1 MILSCPACST
11 RYVVPDSAVGA
22 TGRQVRCAACKHSWF
37 QAPPS
42 ARPAAST
49 SPIASPPSPPPPPA
63 PFREPAPV
71 PAPVQ
76 RPHAAAPEPDRRGQM
91 RDMPQAAP
99 RPVSA
104 IIGPPPEEEDP
115 DFDAFAHQ
123 PPFRPRRNTARLWTI
138 ASIVFAAVML
148 SAVFAVSFFGFP
160 NLAAG
165 SDVSPFQIRG
175 SAQRQ
180 NLASGNELLTV
191 SGQITNLTDKVQ
203 RVPQI
208 KAELRDSQNR
218 GVYSW
223 AISAPV
229 TELGPR
235 QSATFNSAEVGVP
248 RGARK
253 LRLSAGAVS

>member
-1 MILSCPACST
+1 MILSCPACKA
-11 RYVVPDSAVGA
+11 RYVVPDGAVGA

-37 QAPPS
+37 QAPPA
-42 ARPAAST
+42 ARPEAAM
-49 SPIASPPSPPPPPA
+49 ASPAPPPA
-63 PFREPAPV
+63 RPPLREPAAV
-71 PAPVQ
+71 PEPRDQ
-76 RPHAAAPEPDRRGQM
+76 AAAAEPERRGQP
-91 RDMPQAAP
+91 RDMPQPAP
-99 RPVSA
+99 RPASA

-123 PPFRPRRNTARLWTI
+123 PPFRPRRNPARMWTI
-138 ASIVFAAVML
+138 ASIVFAAMML
-148 SAVFAVSFFGFP
+148 SAVVAISLFGFP
-160 NLAAG
+160 NLTAG
-165 SDVSPFQIRG
+165 SDVSPFEIKG

-191 SGQITNLTDKVQ
+191 SGRITNLTDKVQ

-208 KAELRDSQNR
+208 RAELRDSQDR
-218 GVYSW
+218 GVYRW

-248 RGARK
+248 HGAKK
-253 LRLSAGAVS
+253 LHLSAGAVS

>member
-11 RYVVPDSAVGA
+11 RYVVPDGAIGA

-37 QAPPS
+37 QSPPELLLDKNV
-42 ARPAAST
+42 
-49 SPIASPPSPPPPPA
+49 ASPAPPPPLQ
-63 PFREPAPV
+63 
-71 PAPVQ
+71 Q
-76 RPHAAAPEPDRRGQM
+76 RPAEPIQQPPAAAPEPDRRGQP

-99 RPVSA
+99 RPASA

-123 PPFRPRRNTARLWTI
+123 PPFRPRRNPARMWTI
-138 ASIVFAAVML
+138 AAGVFATLML
-148 SAVFAVSFFGFP
+148 SGVAAVSWFGVP
-160 NLAAG
+160 NLIAG
-165 SDVSPFQIRG
+165 SEVSPFEIKG

-191 SGQITNLTDKVQ
+191 TGRITNLTDKVQ

-208 KAELRDSQNR
+208 RAELRDSQDR
-218 GVYSW
+218 GVYRW

-253 LRLSAGAVS
+253 LHLSAGAVS

>member
-37 QAPPS
+37 QSPPQ
-42 ARPAAST
+42 RPLDEGV
-49 SPIASPPSPPPPPA
+49 ASPAPPPPPPPPLRQPAA
-63 PFREPAPV
+63 PP
-71 PAPVQ
+71 
-76 RPHAAAPEPDRRGQM
+76 RPQAQPEPDRRGQI
-91 RDMPQAAP
+91 RDMPQPAP
-99 RPVSA
+99 RPAAA

-123 PPFRPRRNTARLWTI
+123 PPFRPRRNTARMWTI
-138 ASIVFAAVML
+138 ASIVFAAMML
-148 SAVFAVSFFGFP
+148 SAVAAISFFGFP

-165 SDVSPFQIRG
+165 SDVSPFEIKG
-175 SAQRQ
+175 NAQRQ

-191 SGQITNLTDKVQ
+191 SGRITNLTDKVQ

-208 KAELRDSQNR
+208 KAELRDSQDR
-218 GVYSW
+218 GVYRW

-253 LRLSAGAVS
+253 LHLSAGAVS

>member
-1 MILSCPACST
+1 MILSCPACKA
-11 RYVVPDSAVGA
+11 RYVVPDGAVGA

-37 QAPPS
+37 QAP
-42 ARPAAST
+42 AA
-49 SPIASPPSPPPPPA
+49 ALAAEAVAPPPPVPPPA
-63 PFREPAPV
+63 PLREPAPA
-71 PAPVQ
+71 APVR
-76 RPHAAAPEPDRRGQM
+76 RPQPAAPELDRRGQM

-99 RPVSA
+99 RPASA
-104 IIGPPPEEEDP
+104 IIGPPPEQEEDP

-123 PPFRPRRNTARLWTI
+123 PPFRPRRNPARMWTI
-138 ASIVFAAVML
+138 VSVVFAALML
-148 SAVFAVSFFGFP
+148 SAVAAISFFGFP

-165 SDVSPFQIRG
+165 SDVSPFEIKG

-191 SGQITNLTDKVQ
+191 SGRITNLTDKVQ

-208 KAELRDSQNR
+208 KAELRDSQDR
-218 GVYSW
+218 GVYRW

-253 LRLSAGAVS
+253 LHLSAGAVS

>member
-37 QAPPS
+37 QAP
-42 ARPAAST
+42 
-49 SPIASPPSPPPPPA
+49 SPLLLDEVVASPGPPPPPL
-63 PFREPAPV
+63 RE
-71 PAPVQ
+71 
-76 RPHAAAPEPDRRGQM
+76 RAAAAAAAASGPRAVAPEPDRRGQI
-91 RDMPQAAP
+91 RDMPQPAP
-99 RPVSA
+99 RPASA
-104 IIGPPPEEEDP
+104 IIGPAPEEEEDP

-123 PPFRPRRNTARLWTI
+123 PPFRPRRNPARMWTI
-138 ASIVFAAVML
+138 ASILFAALML
-148 SAVFAVSFFGFP
+148 AAIVAISFFGFP

-165 SDVSPFQIRG
+165 SDVSPFEIKG

-191 SGQITNLTDKVQ
+191 SGRITNLTDKVQ

-208 KAELRDSQNR
+208 RAELRDSHNL
-218 GVYSW
+218 GVYRW

-248 RGARK
+248 RGAKK
-253 LRLSAGAVS
+253 LHLSAGAVS

>member
-11 RYVVPDSAVGA
+11 RYVVPDGAIGA

-37 QAPPS
+37 Q
-42 ARPAAST
+42 
-49 SPIASPPSPPPPPA
+49 SPPPLLLDEVVASSPLPPPPP
-63 PFREPAPV
+63 PPLRERVAAASAAASGPL
-71 PAPVQ
+71 
-76 RPHAAAPEPDRRGQM
+76 AAAPEPERRGQE
-91 RDMPQAAP
+91 RDMPQPAP
-99 RPVSA
+99 RPASA

-123 PPFRPRRNTARLWTI
+123 PPFRPRRNPARMWTI
-138 ASIVFAAVML
+138 ASILFAALML
-148 SAVFAVSFFGFP
+148 SAVAAIYFVGFP

-165 SDVSPFQIRG
+165 SEVSPFEIKG
-175 SAQRQ
+175 TAQKQ
-180 NLASGNELLTV
+180 KLASGNELLSV
-191 SGQITNLTDKVQ
+191 SGRITNLTDKVQ

-208 KAELRDSQNR
+208 RAELRDSLGR

-235 QSATFNSAEVGVP
+235 ESATFNSAET
-248 RGARK
+248 GAPPTAKK
-253 LRLSAGAVS
+253 LHLSAGPVS

>member
-37 QAPPS
+37 QAPPPP
-42 ARPAAST
+42 RPAEAMET
-49 SPIASPPSPPPPPA
+49 PAPPPPA
-63 PFREPAPV
+63 AP
-71 PAPVQ
+71 PPPRAPRAASEPVQ
-76 RPHAAAPEPDRRGQM
+76 SRQPAAPEPDRRGQM
-91 RDMPQAAP
+91 RDMPQPAP
-99 RPVSA
+99 RPASS
-104 IIGPPPEEEDP
+104 IIGPAPEEEEDP

-123 PPFRPRRNTARLWTI
+123 PPFRPRRNPARMWTI
-138 ASIVFAAVML
+138 ASILFAALML
-148 SAVFAVSFFGFP
+148 AAIVAISFFGFP
-160 NLAAG
+160 NLTAG
-165 SDVSPFQIRG
+165 SDVSPFQIKG

-191 SGQITNLTDKVQ
+191 SGRITNLTDKVQ

-208 KAELRDSQNR
+208 RAELRDSRNL
-218 GVYSW
+218 GVYRW

-235 QSATFNSAEVGVP
+235 ESATFNSAEVGVP
-248 RGARK
+248 RGAKK
-253 LRLSAGAVS
+253 LHLSAGAVS